1 MKKTDSHIVFTV
13 CGQSFCLSVRY
24 VKSIL
29 ELPRVF
35 TVPQAPPYIVG
46 VVNVDGEV
54 IPLIN
59 AGIKMNMRGI
69 ETKENATIIVLE
81 RIHQAKS
88 QKLSLLIDEVQEVLD
103 FNEPDLQPLPTS
115 KFEFDERLV
124 DGMYKTPT
132 DFIMQINVENFFKH
146 NLEEIASIAET
157 INPTLS

>member
-1 MKKTDSHIVFTV
+1 MKKIDSYIVFSV

-24 VKSIL
+24 VKNIL

-35 TVPQAPPYIVG
+35 AVPQAPAYVTG
-46 VVNVDGEV
+46 VVNVDGDV

-59 AGIKMNMRGI
+59 AGIKMNMNGI
-69 ETKENATIIVLE
+69 ETKENPTIIVLE

-103 FNEPDLQPLPTS
+103 FNEFDLQPLPTS

-124 DGMYKTPT
+124 DGMYKTSA

-146 NLEEIASIAET
+146 NLEEINSTET
-157 INPTLS
+157 I

>member
-1 MKKTDSHIVFTV
+1 MKKIDSYIVFTV

-29 ELPRVF
+29 ELPRIF
-35 TVPQAPPYIVG
+35 AVPQAPPYIAG
-46 VVNVDGEV
+46 VVNVDGDV

-59 AGIKMNMRGI
+59 AGIRMNMNGT
-69 ETKENATIIVLE
+69 ETKENTTIIVLE

-103 FNEPDLQPLPTS
+103 FNEFDLQPLPTS

-124 DGMYKTPT
+124 DGMYKTET
-132 DFIMQINVENFFKH
+132 DFIMQINVDNFFKH
-146 NLEEIASIAET
+146 NLEEINSIVET
-157 INPTLS
+157 L